1 MARIRKR
8 RNHSVIRTSLKE
20 KLSFNLQE
28 ASYLLGISRST
39 LYRWLDEGRFP
50 HAWKTSPHGGGYRI
64 PREDIEQV
72 KAAYLTTPVKHS

>member
-8 RNHSVIRTSLKE
+8 RNHPLIRVGLKE

-50 HAWKTSPHGGGYRI
+50 HAWKTSPKGGGYRI
-64 PREDIEQV
+64 PREDIEHV
-72 KAAYLTTPVKHS
+72 KQAYLS